1 MKAQFLLAWFA
12 VARKILTH
20 IFFLSFIF
28 LYNIV
33 NIMLE
38 LKQKKKITIEKLNTE
53 TNCKIEIAKSV
64 VTNINW

>member
-1 MKAQFLLAWFA
+1 
-12 VARKILTH
+12 
-20 IFFLSFIF
+20 
-28 LYNIV
+28 
-33 NIMLE
+33 MLE